1 MRALSRVYMK
11 TTAAFLF
18 AASAFL
24 IGTLRI
30 DVASILARNAELRP
44 FAALAQGASSDA
56 EPGARIK
63 RIENGLLPAA
73 TIKGQVVQTMNLT
86 ERMKHYNIPGVSIAF
101 FENGKISWTR
111 AYGFADVAGARPVTP
126 ETLFQ
131 SASIS
136 KPTAALGLLRLVQ
149 EGKLNLDEDVNLK
162 LRSWKIPAN
171 EFTKEQKVTLRRIL
185 SHSAGMNIQRFPGYA
200 AGEPLPT
207 TVQILNGEKPANT
220 VPIRVETVPGTIW
233 RYSGGGYVAMQLLLS
248 DVTGKPVPQLLDE
261 LVLRPIGM
269 THSTFEEP
277 LPKNLWPS
285 AATPYRED
293 GKPVKGGWHTYPE
306 ITPAALWTTP
316 SDIARMAIEVQN
328 EYAGKSNK
336 TLSRGM
342 MHQMLAHQKDDW
354 GLGFALE
361 APGHKLRFS
370 HGGSNEGFRCT
381 LQAYTEA
388 PGQGIVIMTNGDQ
401 GWNLLNEILRAVSK
415 EYSWPDFQPQ
425 EHVLTKIDRALL
437 SAYVG
442 KYEVT
447 GAEKPTLVTLKG
459 AHLYVQTDALGP
471 EPQELLPESD
481 AQFFVTSAPLVFDF
495 QKDEKGVISKMILH
509 SDFQTVEAKKVQ

>member
-1 MRALSRVYMK
+1 MK
-11 TTAAFLF
+11 KVTAILFGASLFL
-18 AASAFL
+18 L
-24 IGTLRI
+24 ITLRA
-30 DVASILARNAELRP
+30 DVAYTIVPAADTRIPNASPQEPSR
-44 FAALAQGASSDA
+44 GAESD
-56 EPGARIK
+56 ARIK

-73 TIKGQVVQTMNLT
+73 TIKGQAVQTMNLA
-86 ERMKHYNIPGVSIAF
+86 ERMKHYNVPGVSIAF
-101 FENGKISWTR
+101 FADGKISWTR
-111 AYGFADVAGARPVTP
+111 AYGFADVASGRRVTDQ
-126 ETLFQ
+126 TLFQ

-136 KPTAALGLLRLVQ
+136 KPAAALGVLHLVQ
-149 EGKLNLDEDVNLK
+149 EGKLSLDEDVNLK
-162 LRSWKIPAN
+162 LRSWKIPEN

-220 VPIRVETVPGTIW
+220 VPIRVDTVPGTIW

-248 DVTGKPVPQLLDE
+248 DVTGKPVPQLLHE

-277 LPKNLWPS
+277 LPKNLWSS

-293 GKPVKGGWHTYPE
+293 GQPVKGGWHTYPE
-306 ITPAALWTTP
+306 IMPAALWTTP

-328 EYAGKSNK
+328 EYSGKSNK
-336 TLSRGM
+336 ILSADM
-342 MHQMLAHQKDDW
+342 MHQMLTHQKDDW

-361 APGHKLRFS
+361 TPGHKLRFS

-388 PGQGIVIMTNGDQ
+388 PGQGVVIMTNGDQ
-401 GWNLLNEILRAVSK
+401 GWNLLNEILRAISK
-415 EYSWPDFQPQ
+415 EYGWPEFQPQ
-425 EHVLTKIDRALL
+425 EHVLAKMDLALL
-437 SAYVG
+437 PAYAG
-442 KYEVT
+442 TYAVT

-459 AHLYVQTDALGP
+459 SQLYVQTDALGP
-471 EPQELLPESD
+471 EPQELLPGSD
-481 AQFFVTSAPLVFDF
+481 DQFFVTSAPLVFDF
-495 QKDEKGVISKMILH
+495 QKDEKGVITKMILH
-509 SDFQTVEAKKVQ
+509 SDFQTVEAKKIR

>member
-1 MRALSRVYMK
+1 MKKSAAITIVTCAFFIIVTCVSVLAVVSR
-11 TTAAFLF
+11 TTEHHTFI
-18 AASAFL
+18 ASAQ
-24 IGTLRI
+24 
-30 DVASILARNAELRP
+30 E
-44 FAALAQGASSDA
+44 GAPSADSA
-56 EPGARIK
+56 ARIG

-73 TIKGQVVQTMNLT
+73 TIKGQAAVKMNLA
-86 ERMKHYNIPGVSIAF
+86 ERMKHYNVPGVSIAF
-101 FENGKISWTR
+101 FEDSKISWTR
-111 AYGFADVAGARPVTP
+111 AYGFADVAAGRPVTP

-136 KPTAALGLLRLVQ
+136 KPAAALGVLRLVQ
-149 EGKLNLDEDVNLK
+149 EGKLNLDEDLNLK
-162 LRSWKIPAN
+162 LRSWKIPES

-220 VPIRVETVPGTIW
+220 IPIRVDTVPGTIW
-233 RYSGGGYVAMQLLLS
+233 RYSGGGYVTMQLLLS
-248 DVTGKPVPQLLDE
+248 DVTGKPVPELLDE

-269 THSTFEEP
+269 MHSTFEEP
-277 LPKNLWPS
+277 LSKNLWPS

-336 TLSRGM
+336 ILSREM
-342 MHQMLAHQKDDW
+342 MHEMLKHQKDDW

-361 APGHKLRFS
+361 SPGHKLRFS

-415 EYSWPDFQPQ
+415 EYGWPDFQPQ
-425 EHVLTKIDRALL
+425 EHTLAKLDSSQL
-437 SAYVG
+437 SAYTG
-442 KYEVT
+442 RYEVA
-447 GAEKPTLVTLKG
+447 GAAMPTRVTLKG
-459 AHLYVQTDALGP
+459 AHLYVQNEAIGP
-471 EPQELLPESD
+471 EPEELLPESD
-481 AQFFVTSAPLVFDF
+481 AQFFVTSAPLVFGF
-495 QKDEKGVISKMILH
+495 QKDEKGAVTKMILH

>member
-1 MRALSRVYMK
+1 MK
-11 TTAAFLF
+11 TTAAILS

-24 IGTLRI
+24 LITLRV
-30 DVASILARNAELRP
+30 DVADTLARSADARP
-44 FAALAQGASSDA
+44 STAASWKALPDA
-56 EPGARIK
+56 ESGARIK

-73 TIKGQVVQTMNLT
+73 TIKGQVAQTMNLA
-86 ERMKHYNIPGVSIAF
+86 ERMKHYNVPGVSIAF
-101 FENGKISWTR
+101 FENGKITWIR
-111 AYGFADVAGARPVTP
+111 VYGLADVAGGRLVTP

-136 KPTAALGLLRLVQ
+136 KPAAALGVLRLVQ
-149 EGKLNLDEDVNLK
+149 EGKLSLDEDVNLK
-162 LRSWKIPAN
+162 LRSWKIPEN
-171 EFTKEQKVTLRRIL
+171 EFTKEQRVTLRRIL

-200 AGEPLPT
+200 ADEPLPT

-220 VPIRVETVPGTIW
+220 VPIRVDTVPGTIW

-269 THSTFEEP
+269 MHSTFEEP
-277 LPKNLWPS
+277 LPKNLWSS

-293 GKPVKGGWHTYPE
+293 GKPVKSGWHTYPE
-306 ITPAALWTTP
+306 IIPAGLWTTP

-328 EYAGKSNK
+328 EYSGKSNK
-336 TLSRGM
+336 LLSSEM
-342 MHQMLAHQKDDW
+342 MHQMLTHQKDDW

-361 APGHKLRFS
+361 TPGHKLRFS

-415 EYSWPDFQPQ
+415 EYGWPDFQPQ
-425 EHVLTKIDRALL
+425 EHTLASLGSSQL
-437 SAYVG
+437 SVYSG
-442 KYEVT
+442 RYEVA
-447 GAEKPTLVTLKG
+447 GATMPTLVMLKG
-459 AHLYVQTDALGP
+459 AHLYVQNEALGP
-471 EPQELLPESD
+471 EPEELLPESD
-481 AQFFVTSAPLVFDF
+481 AQFFVTSAPLVFNF
-495 QKDEKGVISKMILH
+495 QKDEKGVVTKMILH

>member
-1 MRALSRVYMK
+1 MK
-11 TTAAFLF
+11 KIAAILF
-18 AASAFL
+18 
-24 IGTLRI
+24 
-30 DVASILARNAELRP
+30 VASMFLLIALRADVIDTIAPNADARTTSVSPQEP
-44 FAALAQGASSDA
+44 SQDA
-56 EPGARIK
+56 ESDARIK

-73 TIKGQVVQTMNLT
+73 TIKGQTVQTMNLA
-86 ERMKHYNIPGVSIAF
+86 ERMKHYNVPGVSIAF
-101 FENGKISWTR
+101 FADGKISWTR
-111 AYGFADVAGARPVTP
+111 TYGLADVATGRRVTP

-136 KPTAALGLLRLVQ
+136 KPAAALGVLRLVQ

-162 LRSWKIPAN
+162 LRSWKIPEN

-200 AGEPLPT
+200 AGVQLPT

-220 VPIRVETVPGTIW
+220 VPIRVDTVPGTIW

-248 DVTGKPVPQLLDE
+248 DVTGKPVPQLMDE

-269 THSTFEEP
+269 KYSTFEEP
-277 LPKNLWPS
+277 LPKNLWSS

-293 GKPVKGGWHTYPE
+293 GQPVKGGWHTYPE

-328 EYAGKSNK
+328 EYSGKSHK
-336 TLSRGM
+336 ILSADT
-342 MHQMLAHQKDDW
+342 MHQMLTHQKDDW

-361 APGHKLRFS
+361 SPGHKLRFS

-401 GWNLLNEILRAVSK
+401 GWNLLNEILRSVSK
-415 EYSWPDFQPQ
+415 EYGWPDFQPQ
-425 EHVLTKIDRALL
+425 EHVVTKIDPAVLP
-437 SAYVG
+437 AYVG

-447 GAEKPTLVTLKG
+447 GAEKPTLVTLKS

-471 EPQELLPESD
+471 APQELLPESD
-481 AQFFVTSAPLVFDF
+481 TQFFVTSAPLVFDF
-495 QKDEKGVISKMILH
+495 QKDEKGVITKMILH
-509 SDFQTVEAKKVQ
+509 SDFQTVEAKKNQ

>member
-1 MRALSRVYMK
+1 MK
-11 TTAAFLF
+11 KIAAILF
-18 AASAFL
+18 
-24 IGTLRI
+24 
-30 DVASILARNAELRP
+30 VASMFLLIALRADVIDTIAANVHARP
-44 FAALAQGASSDA
+44 STASPQEPSRDTESD
-56 EPGARIK
+56 ARIK

-73 TIKGQVVQTMNLT
+73 TIKGQTVKTMNLA
-86 ERMKHYNIPGVSIAF
+86 ERMKHYNVPGVSIAF
-101 FENGKISWTR
+101 FADGKISWTR
-111 AYGFADVAGARPVTP
+111 TYGLADVATGRRVTP

-136 KPTAALGLLRLVQ
+136 KPAAALGVLRLVQ

-162 LRSWKIPAN
+162 LRSWKIPEN

-200 AGEPLPT
+200 AGEQLPT

-220 VPIRVETVPGTIW
+220 VPIRVDTVPGTIW

-277 LPKNLWPS
+277 LPKNLWSS

-293 GKPVKGGWHTYPE
+293 GQPVKGGWHTYPE

-328 EYAGKSNK
+328 EYSGKSHK
-336 TLSRGM
+336 ILSADM
-342 MHQMLAHQKDDW
+342 MHQMLTHQKDDW

-361 APGHKLRFS
+361 SPGHKLRFS

-401 GWNLLNEILRAVSK
+401 GWNLLNEILRSVSK
-415 EYSWPDFQPQ
+415 EYGWPDFQPQ
-425 EHVLTKIDRALL
+425 AHVLTKIDPALL
-437 SAYVG
+437 SAYLG
-442 KYEVT
+442 KYEVI
-447 GAEKPTLVTLKG
+447 GAEKPTLVTLKS

-481 AQFFVTSAPLVFDF
+481 TQFFVTSAPFVFDF
-495 QKDEKGVISKMILH
+495 QKDEKGVITKMILH
-509 SDFQTVEAKKVQ
+509 SDFQTVEVKKVQ

>member
-1 MRALSRVYMK
+1 MKKNTAITLIGIASLSII
-11 TTAAFLF
+11 FLF
-18 AASAFL
+18 DGDA
-24 IGTLRI
+24 
-30 DVASILARNAELRP
+30 VLARKAKLRTFTTSAP
-44 FAALAQGASSDA
+44 QAGRDAQSRD
-56 EPGARIK
+56 RIK

-73 TIKGQVVQTMNLT
+73 TIKGQAVKTAKLT
-86 ERMKHYNIPGVSIAF
+86 ERMKHYNVPGVSIAF
-101 FENGKISWTR
+101 FENGEIAWVR
-111 AYGFADVAGARPVTP
+111 AYGLADVATGRPVTP

-136 KPTAALGLLRLVQ
+136 KPAAALGVLRLVL
-149 EGKLNLDEDVNLK
+149 EGKLDLDEDVNLK
-162 LRSWKIPAN
+162 LRSWKIPEN
-171 EFTKEQKVTLRRIL
+171 EFTKQEKVTLRRIL

-200 AGEPLPT
+200 SDEPLPT

-220 VPIRVETVPGTIW
+220 VPIRVDTVPGTIW

-248 DVTGKPVPQLLDE
+248 DVMLKPVPQLLDE

-269 THSTFEEP
+269 ANSTFEEP
-277 LPKNLWPS
+277 LPKNMWTS

-293 GKPVKGGWHTYPE
+293 GKPVKGGCHTYPE
-306 ITPAALWTTP
+306 ITPAGLWTTP

-328 EYAGKSNK
+328 EYAGKSHK
-336 TLSRGM
+336 ILSSEM
-342 MHQMLAHQKDDW
+342 MHQMLTHQKDDW

-425 EHVLTKIDRALL
+425 EHVLGKIDPSQL
-437 SAYVG
+437 SGYAGEYASA
-442 KYEVT
+442 
-447 GAEKPTLVTLKG
+447 GATKPTMVTLKG
-459 AHLYVQTDALGP
+459 AHLYVQNEALGP
-471 EPQELLPESD
+471 EPEELLPESD
-481 AQFFVTSAPLVFDF
+481 VRFFVLSAPLIFDF
-495 QKDEKGVISKMILH
+495 QKDEKGAITKMILH

>member
-1 MRALSRVYMK
+1 MKKSAAIPVMTRAFFTIVTCVCVLAVFSR
-11 TTAAFLF
+11 TADHRTFT
-18 AASAFL
+18 ASAQES
-24 IGTLRI
+24 
-30 DVASILARNAELRP
+30 VP
-44 FAALAQGASSDA
+44 DA
-56 EPGARIK
+56 DTVARIG

-73 TIKGQVVQTMNLT
+73 TIKGQPAVRMNLG
-86 ERMKHYNIPGVSIAF
+86 ERMKHYNVPGVSIAF
-101 FENGKISWTR
+101 FEKGQITWTR
-111 AYGFADVAGARPVTP
+111 AYGLADVASGRRVRP

-136 KPTAALGLLRLVQ
+136 KPAGALGVLHLVQ

-162 LRSWKIPAN
+162 LRSWKIPEN

-200 AGEPLPT
+200 TGEPLPT

-220 VPIRVETVPGTIW
+220 VPIRVDTLPGTIW

-269 THSTFEEP
+269 AHSTFEEP
-277 LPKNLWPS
+277 LPEKLWPS

-293 GKPVKGGWHTYPE
+293 GKPVKGGWHSYPE
-306 ITPAALWTTP
+306 IIPAGLWTTP

-328 EYAGKSNK
+328 EYAGKANK
-336 TLSRGM
+336 ILSSEM
-342 MHQMLAHQKDDW
+342 MHEMLKHQKDDW

-401 GWNLLNEILRAVSK
+401 GWNLLNEILRAVSH
-415 EYSWPDFQPQ
+415 EYGWPDFQPE
-425 EHVLTKIDRALL
+425 EHTLAKVDISQL
-437 SAYVG
+437 SAYPG
-442 KYEVT
+442 RYET
-447 GAEKPTLVTLKG
+447 GGAAKPTLVTLKG
-459 AHLYVQTDALGP
+459 GHLYAQTEALGP
-471 EPQELLPESD
+471 EPEELLPES
-481 AQFFVTSAPLVFDF
+481 ATRFFVTSAPLAFEF
-495 QKDEKGVISKMILH
+495 QNDEKGAVAKMIIH
-509 SDFQTVEAKKVQ
+509 SDFQTVEARKVQ

>member
-1 MRALSRVYMK
+1 MKKSAAIPIVTCAFFIIVTCVGVLAVFSR
-11 TTAAFLF
+11 TAEHRTFT
-18 AASAFL
+18 AS
-24 IGTLRI
+24 TQE
-30 DVASILARNAELRP
+30 VA
-44 FAALAQGASSDA
+44 
-56 EPGARIK
+56 PGAAIAARIG

-73 TIKGQVVQTMNLT
+73 TLKGQPAVRMNLV
-86 ERMKHYNIPGVSIAF
+86 ERMKHYNVPGVSFAF
-101 FENGKISWTR
+101 FENGQITWTR
-111 AYGFADVAGARPVTP
+111 AYGFADVSSGKRVTP

-136 KPTAALGLLRLVQ
+136 KPAAALGVLHLVQ
-149 EGKLNLDEDVNLK
+149 QGKLNLDEDVNLK
-162 LRSWKIPAN
+162 LRSWKIPEN

-200 AGEPLPT
+200 SDEPLPT
-207 TVQILNGEKPANT
+207 TVQILNGERPANT
-220 VPIRVETVPGTIW
+220 VPIRVDTVPGTIW

-248 DVTGKPVPQLLDE
+248 DVTRKPVPQLLDE

-277 LPKNLWPS
+277 LPKNLWSS

-293 GKPVKGGWHTYPE
+293 GKPVKGGWHIYPE
-306 ITPAALWTTP
+306 ITPAGLWTTP

-336 TLSRGM
+336 ILSTEM
-342 MHQMLAHQKDDW
+342 MHEMLKHQKDDW

-361 APGHKLRFS
+361 SPGHKLRFS

-401 GWNLLNEILRAVSK
+401 GWNLLNEVLRAVSK
-415 EYSWPDFQPQ
+415 EYGWPDFQPQ
-425 EHVLTKIDRALL
+425 AHTLAKLDSSQLP
-437 SAYVG
+437 AYAG
-442 KYEVT
+442 RYEVA
-447 GAEKPTLVTLKG
+447 GAAAPTLVMVKG
-459 AHLYVQTDALGP
+459 AHLYVQNEALGQEP
-471 EPQELLPESD
+471 EELLPESD

-495 QKDEKGVISKMILH
+495 QKDEKGVITKMILH

>member
-1 MRALSRVYMK
+1 MRALSRVQMK

-30 DVASILARNAELRP
+30 DVASTLARNAELRP
-44 FAALAQGASSDA
+44 FAAPAQEASADA
-56 EPGARIK
+56 ESGARIK

-73 TIKGQVVQTMNLT
+73 TIKGQAVQSMNLA
-86 ERMKHYNIPGVSIAF
+86 ERMKHYNVPGVSIAF
-101 FENGKISWTR
+101 FEHGKISWTR
-111 AYGFADVAGARPVTP
+111 AYGLADVADGRPVTP

-136 KPTAALGLLRLVQ
+136 KPAAALGVLRLVQ

-162 LRSWKIPAN
+162 LRSWKIPEN
-171 EFTKEQKVTLRRIL
+171 EFTKGQKVTLRRIL
-185 SHSAGMNIQRFPGYA
+185 SHGAGMNIQRFPGYA

-207 TVQILNGEKPANT
+207 TVQILNGERPANT
-220 VPIRVETVPGTIW
+220 VPIRVDTVPGTIW

-269 THSTFEEP
+269 GHSTFEEP

-306 ITPAALWTTP
+306 ITPAGLWTTP

-336 TLSRGM
+336 ILSREM
-342 MHQMLAHQKDDW
+342 MHQMLTHQKDDW

-401 GWNLLNEILRAVSK
+401 GWNLLNEVLRAVSK
-415 EYSWPDFQPQ
+415 EYGWPDFQPQ
-425 EHVLTKIDRALL
+425 EHVLAKIDPALL

-459 AHLYVQTDALGP
+459 AQLYVQTDALGP

-481 AQFFVTSAPLVFDF
+481 NQFFVLSAPLIIDF
-495 QKDEKGVISKMILH
+495 QKDEKGVITKMILH

>member
-1 MRALSRVYMK
+1 MK
-11 TTAAFLF
+11 KIAAIPFVASVFL
-18 AASAFL
+18 L
-24 IGTLRI
+24 ITLRAH
-30 DVASILARNAELRP
+30 VADTIVRTADARTST
-44 FAALAQGASSDA
+44 ASPQEPSRDA
-56 EPGARIK
+56 ESDARIK
-63 RIENGLLPAA
+63 RMENGLLPAA
-73 TIKGQVVQTMNLT
+73 TIKGQAVQTMNLA
-86 ERMKHYNIPGVSIAF
+86 ERMQHYNVPGVSIAF
-101 FENGKISWTR
+101 FADGKVSWTR
-111 AYGFADVAGARPVTP
+111 AYGFADVATEQRVTDQ
-126 ETLFQ
+126 TLFQ

-136 KPTAALGLLRLVQ
+136 KPAAALGVLRLVQ
-149 EGKLNLDEDVNLK
+149 EGKLSLDEDVNLK
-162 LRSWKIPAN
+162 LRSWKIPEN

-185 SHSAGMNIQRFPGYA
+185 SHNAGMNIQRFPGYA

-220 VPIRVETVPGTIW
+220 VPIRVDTVPGTIW

-277 LPKNLWPS
+277 LPKNLWSS

-293 GKPVKGGWHTYPE
+293 GQPVKGGWHTYPE

-328 EYAGKSNK
+328 EYSGKSHK
-336 TLSRGM
+336 ILSADM
-342 MHQMLAHQKDDW
+342 VHQMLTHQKDDW

-361 APGHKLRFS
+361 TPGHKRRFS

-388 PGQGIVIMTNGDQ
+388 PGQGVVIMTNGDQ
-401 GWNLLNEILRAVSK
+401 GWNLLNEILRAISK
-415 EYSWPDFQPQ
+415 EYGWPDFQPQ
-425 EHVLTKIDRALL
+425 EHVLAKMDPALL
-437 SAYVG
+437 PAYAG
-442 KYEVT
+442 AYAVT
-447 GAEKPTLVTLKG
+447 GAEKPTLVTLNG
-459 AHLYVQTDALGP
+459 SHLYVQTDALGP

-495 QKDEKGVISKMILH
+495 QKDEKSVITKMILH
-509 SDFQTVEAKKVQ
+509 SDFQTVEAKKIQ

>member
-1 MRALSRVYMK
+1 MKKSAAIPIVNCAFFIIVTCVGVLAVFSR
-11 TTAAFLF
+11 TAEHRTFT
-18 AASAFL
+18 AS
-24 IGTLRI
+24 TQE
-30 DVASILARNAELRP
+30 VV
-44 FAALAQGASSDA
+44 
-56 EPGARIK
+56 PGADIAARIA

-73 TIKGQVVQTMNLT
+73 TIKGQAAAKMNLA
-86 ERMKHYNIPGVSIAF
+86 ERMKHYNVPGVSIAF
-101 FENGKISWTR
+101 FENGQIAWTR
-111 AYGFADVAGARPVTP
+111 AYGFADVSSGKRVTP

-136 KPTAALGLLRLVQ
+136 KPTAALGVLRLVQ
-149 EGKLNLDEDVNLK
+149 EGRLNLDEDVNIK
-162 LRSWKIPAN
+162 LRSWKVPEN
-171 EFTKEQKVTLRRIL
+171 EFTKQQKVTLRRIL

-200 AGEPLPT
+200 SDEPLPT

-220 VPIRVETVPGTIW
+220 VPIRVTTVPGTIW

-248 DVTGKPVPQLLDE
+248 DVTLKPVPQLLDE
-261 LVLRPIGM
+261 FVLRPIEM

-277 LPKNLWPS
+277 LPKNLWS
-285 AATPYRED
+285 LAATPYRED

-306 ITPAALWTTP
+306 ITPAGLWTTP

-336 TLSRGM
+336 ILSKAM
-342 MHQMLAHQKDDW
+342 MHEMLKHQKDDW

-361 APGHKLRFS
+361 SPGHKLRFS

-415 EYSWPDFQPQ
+415 EYGWPDFQPQ
-425 EHVLTKIDRALL
+425 EHTLARLDSSQL
-437 SAYVG
+437 SAYAG
-442 KYEVT
+442 RYEVAGT
-447 GAEKPTLVTLKG
+447 AAPTLVMVKG
-459 AHLYVQTDALGP
+459 AHLYVQNEALGP
-471 EPQELLPESD
+471 EPEELLPESD

-495 QKDEKGVISKMILH
+495 QKDEKGVITRMILH

>member
-1 MRALSRVYMK
+1 MK
-11 TTAAFLF
+11 KITAILFGASLFL
-18 AASAFL
+18 L
-24 IGTLRI
+24 ITLRV
-30 DVASILARNAELRP
+30 DVVHSIVPAADARTPTASPQEPSR
-44 FAALAQGASSDA
+44 DA
-56 EPGARIK
+56 ESDARIK

-73 TIKGQVVQTMNLT
+73 TIKGQAVQTMNLAK
-86 ERMKHYNIPGVSIAF
+86 RMKHYHVPGVSIAF
-101 FENGKISWTR
+101 FADGKISWTR
-111 AYGFADVAGARPVTP
+111 AYGFADVAIGRRVTP

-136 KPTAALGLLRLVQ
+136 KPAAALGVLHLVQ
-149 EGKLNLDEDVNLK
+149 EGKLSLDEDVNLK
-162 LRSWKIPAN
+162 LRSWKIPEN

-220 VPIRVETVPGTIW
+220 VPIRVDTVPGTIW

-248 DVTGKPVPQLLDE
+248 DITGKPVPQLLDE

-277 LPKNLWPS
+277 LPKNLWSS

-293 GKPVKGGWHTYPE
+293 GQPVKGGWHTYPE

-328 EYAGKSNK
+328 EYSEKSNK
-336 TLSRGM
+336 ILSADM
-342 MHQMLAHQKDDW
+342 MHQMLTHQKDNW
-354 GLGFALE
+354 GLGFELE
-361 APGHKLRFS
+361 SPEHKLRFS

-388 PGQGIVIMTNGDQ
+388 PGQGVVIMTNGDQ

-415 EYSWPDFQPQ
+415 EYGWPDFQPQ
-425 EHVLTKIDRALL
+425 EHVLAKMDPALL
-437 SAYVG
+437 PAYAG
-442 KYEVT
+442 AYAVT

-459 AHLYVQTDALGP
+459 SHLYVQTDALGP

-495 QKDEKGVISKMILH
+495 QKDEKSVITKMILH
-509 SDFQTVEAKKVQ
+509 SDFQTVEAKKIQ

>member
-1 MRALSRVYMK
+1 MK
-11 TTAAFLF
+11 QCITILFF
-18 AASAFL
+18 AASLFVFIVLRAHVNAVFAQTPSHRDL
-24 IGTLRI
+24 AASAHGTV
-30 DVASILARNAELRP
+30 DPSESA
-44 FAALAQGASSDA
+44 
-56 EPGARIK
+56 ARIK

-73 TIKGQVVQTMNLT
+73 TIKGQSVQSMQIA
-86 ERMKHYNIPGVSIAF
+86 ERMKHYSVPGVSIAF
-101 FENGKISWTR
+101 FENGQITWTR
-111 AYGFADVAGARPVTP
+111 AYGLADVATRKPVTP

-136 KPTAALGLLRLVQ
+136 KPAAALGVLRLVQ
-149 EGKLNLDEDVNLK
+149 DGKLSLDEDVNLK
-162 LRSWKIPAN
+162 LRSWKIPEN

-200 AGEPLPT
+200 SDEPLPT
-207 TVQILNGEKPANT
+207 VLQILNGEKPANT
-220 VPIRVETVPGTIW
+220 VPIRVDTVPGTIW

-248 DVTGKPVPQLLDE
+248 DVTGKAVPQLLDE
-261 LVLRPIGM
+261 LVLQPIGM
-269 THSTFEEP
+269 TRSTFEEP
-277 LPKNLWPS
+277 LPKNLWAS
-285 AATPYRED
+285 AATPYREN
-293 GKPVKGGWHTYPE
+293 GKPVNGGWHTYPE

-336 TLSRGM
+336 ILSPEM
-342 MHQMLAHQKDDW
+342 MHEMLKHQKDDW

-401 GWNLLNEILRAVSK
+401 GWNLLNEILRSVSK

-425 EHVLTKIDRALL
+425 EHTLGKADASRLPAYAGEYEFAGGTKP
-437 SAYVG
+437 VV
-442 KYEVT
+442 VT
-447 GAEKPTLVTLKG
+447 IKG
-459 AHLYVQTDALGP
+459 THLYVQAEALGP
-471 EPQELLPESD
+471 DAEELLPESD
-481 AQFFVTSAPLVFDF
+481 LQFFVVSAPLAFNF
-495 QKDEKGVISKMILH
+495 QKDDQGAVTRMTIH
-509 SDFQTVEAKKVQ
+509 TDFQTMVARKVR